1 MNQQAFTISKVGS
14 ALLVSVPEDLDLQSY
29 RSLQH
34 ALLKQVQ
41 EMNLRAVVLDLT
53 AVDVLDE
60 TDIRTLIGMVRA
72 CRLMGAQTR
81 VVGLRASL
89 CAILVDFPES
99 DELETRFGVEEALR
113 EFPGNTE

>member
-1 MNQQAFTISKVGS
+1 MNHHAFTISKVSS
-14 ALLVSVPEDLDLQSY
+14 ALLVSVPEDLDLQGFQ
-29 RSLQH
+29 SLRL
-34 ALLKQVQ
+34 ALLRQVKA
-41 EMNLRAVVLDLT
+41 EKLRAVVLDLT

-60 TDIRTLIGMVRA
+60 TDIRTLIGIVRA

-113 EFPGNTE
+113 EFQGNME

>member
-1 MNQQAFTISKVGS
+1 MNPHAFTISKVGP
-14 ALLVSVPEDLDLQSY
+14 ALLVSVPEDLDLEGY
-29 RSLQH
+29 RSLQL
-34 ALLKQVQ
+34 ALLRQVQ
-41 EMNLRAVVLDLT
+41 EQNLRAVVLDLT

-72 CRLMGAQTR
+72 CRLMGTQTR

-113 EFPGNTE
+113 ELQGSAE